1 MWKNKLAAKKPNA
14 DASQIFDYDHAFI
27 INKDK

>member
-1 MWKNKLAAKKPNA
+1 MWKNKLAAKKPT
-14 DASQIFDYDHAFI
+14 DTPEIFDYDHAFI